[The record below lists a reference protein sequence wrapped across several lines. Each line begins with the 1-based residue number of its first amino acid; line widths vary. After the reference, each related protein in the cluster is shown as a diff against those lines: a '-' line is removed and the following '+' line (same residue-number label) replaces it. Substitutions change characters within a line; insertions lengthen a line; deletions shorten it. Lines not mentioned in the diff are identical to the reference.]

1 MLDLLIRGGTLVD
14 GTGGLRRLGDVGIA
28 GDRIVAVGTLTGAE
42 AARTIDAAGKIVSP
56 GFIDPHSHS
65 DFTLFANP
73 EFQSTVRQGVTTE
86 IVGNCGLGSSPV
98 SDASRSLVAD
108 RLAEY
113 AFEGPVTWTSTGEHL
128 AAVDALGTSANTAWF
143 VGHNAIRLAAG
154 VTGRD
159 VTEAQL
165 RQMSGLVAEAMDAGA
180 LGMSTGLEFEPGRLA
195 GAEELRTLVGVVGAA
210 GGIYAS
216 HIRNRDAAL
225 QAAVDEFLG
234 LIEGS
239 GAGGQISHLN
249 VRDNTG
255 AAPGAWER
263 AVETLGRAR
272 AGGLD
277 VLADATPL
285 TSGDGVAAAILP
297 PWLTDDGPAVA
308 AERLRDR
315 SVRRRLRTDCDRY
328 WRFIQRGEWHRVR
341 LLSSAEYPELCGLTF
356 PEIANRLHE
365 DAWDAFF
372 IA

>member
-28 GDRIVAVGTLTGAE
+28 GD
-42 AARTIDAAGKIVSP
+42 
-56 GFIDPHSHS
+56 H
-65 DFTLFANP
+65 
-73 EFQSTVRQGVTTE
+73 
-86 IVGNCGLGSSPV
+86 
-98 SDASRSLVAD
+98 
-108 RLAEY
+108 
-113 AFEGPVTWTSTGEHL
+113 
-128 AAVDALGTSANTAWF
+128 
-143 VGHNAIRLAAG
+143 AIRLAAS

-165 RQMSGLVAEAMDAGA
+165 RQMTGFVAEAMDAGA

-195 GAEELRTLVGVVGAA
+195 GAEELQALVGVVGAA
-210 GGIYAS
+210 SGLYAS

-285 TSGDGVAAAILP
+285 TSGYGVAAAILP
-297 PWLTDDGPAVA
+297 RWLTDDGQACA
-308 AERLRDR
+308 AERLRDW
-315 SVRRRLRTDCDRY
+315 SVPPPLPADCDRD
-328 WRFIQRGEWHRVR
+328 WRVIQ
-341 LLSSAEYPELCGLTF
+341 
-356 PEIANRLHE
+356 
-365 DAWDAFF
+365 
-372 IA
+372 